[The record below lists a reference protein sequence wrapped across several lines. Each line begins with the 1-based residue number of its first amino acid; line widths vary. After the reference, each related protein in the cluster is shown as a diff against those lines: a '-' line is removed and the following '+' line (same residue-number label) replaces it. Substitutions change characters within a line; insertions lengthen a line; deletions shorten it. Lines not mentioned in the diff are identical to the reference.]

1 MTPLK
6 TFEQINQEYYDAL
19 NTEYERIR
27 DNFLQE
33 IRAKIV
39 EFKVARDKCRR
50 KCLSDFCDESIFS
63 GFTGKKKDPVV
74 CQQLGDMMQSKGDYE
89 VATFCKVSPSQK
101 VKESC
106 AAASGLHRK
115 IQDLFNMYTTKGSFN
130 KDVSE
135 EEAKFYALTTKP
147 KSNTGGNRRD
157 AYRRG
162 TKSGRRLSKRRKNM
176 FMKKTKKRG
185 F

>member
-6 TFEQINQEYYDAL
+6 TFEQINQEYNDAL
-19 NTEYERIR
+19 TAEYERIR

-33 IRAKIV
+33 IRAKIG
-39 EFKVARDKCRR
+39 EFRGARDRCRS
-50 KCLSDFCDESIFS
+50 KCLADFCDDSIFS
-63 GFTGKKKDPVV
+63 KLVGNKKDPVV
-74 CQQLGDMMQSKGDYE
+74 CKQLGEMMQSKGDYE
-89 VATFCKVSPSQK
+89 VATFCKVSPSEK

-106 AAASGLHRK
+106 AAASGLQRK
-115 IQDLFNMYTTKGSFN
+115 IQDLFNMHKKIGSPDP
-130 KDVSE
+130 DVSKE
-135 EEAKFYALTTKP
+135 EGDFYALTTKP

-162 TKSGRRLSKRRKNM
+162 TKSGRRLSKRRKHM
-176 FMKKTKKRG
+176 LMKKTKKRG

>member
-6 TFEQINQEYYDAL
+6 TFEQINQEYNDAL
-19 NTEYERIR
+19 TAEYERIR
-27 DNFLQE
+27 DNFLEE
-33 IRAKIV
+33 IRAKIG
-39 EFKVARDKCRR
+39 EFRGARDRCRS
-50 KCLSDFCDESIFS
+50 KCLADFCDDSIFS
-63 GFTGKKKDPVV
+63 KLMGKKKDPLV
-74 CQQLGDMMQSKGDYE
+74 CEELGEMMKSKGDYE
-89 VATFCKVSPSQK
+89 VATFCKVSPSEK

-106 AAASGLHRK
+106 AAASGLQRK
-115 IQDLFNMYTTKGSFN
+115 IQDLFNMHKTNGFPN
-130 KDVSE
+130 VSQE
-135 EEAKFYALTTKP
+135 EIDFYALTTKP

-157 AYRRG
+157 ACRRG